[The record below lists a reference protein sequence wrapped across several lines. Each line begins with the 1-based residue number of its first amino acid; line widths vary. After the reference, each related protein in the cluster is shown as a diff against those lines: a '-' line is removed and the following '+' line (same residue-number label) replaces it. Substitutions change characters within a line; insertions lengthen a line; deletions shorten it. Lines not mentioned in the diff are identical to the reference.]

1 MHAGI
6 RSILNLLLAAACL
19 SGVALPS
26 AVLAA
31 GPIADLSITASIT
44 PGTFLPPGSV
54 GSVTITIT
62 NNGPDPATDV
72 VALSSQFL
80 IGNGEQILLYQAQQS
95 KCAVYYDSLDVPP
108 GQPIPTFALLMFTG
122 QTIPLGGSITCTVGI
137 STYADATGTYM
148 LNFRAVNDVAGWTD
162 PDESNNET
170 PDMALS
176 VSPVGVPILSS
187 FGLYLIIGLTMLFG
201 ITRLTIQTGENHA
214 AAAGGGC
221 IRHRVLRFL
230 RGS

>member
-1 MHAGI
+1 MYAGI
-6 RSILNLLLAAACL
+6 RSLLNLLLAAACL
-19 SGVALPS
+19 SDPALS
-26 AVLAA
+26 RAVTG
-31 GPIADLSITASIT
+31 GPIADLGITASIT
-44 PGTFLPPGSV
+44 PGTFLPPGSI
-54 GSVTITIT
+54 GSVTVTIT

-72 VALSSQFL
+72 VAVSSQFL
-80 IGNGEQILLYQAQQS
+80 FGKGEQILLFQTQQS
-95 KCAVYYDSLDVPP
+95 QCTVYYDSLDAPP

-122 QTIPLGGSITCTVGI
+122 QTIPPGGSITCTVGI